1 MKKDFE
7 AYHSSAWGIVL
18 LSVAIVLFIT
28 GLIFYR
34 IEGALLFLEFA
45 AFVFFL
51 VSLFALRNK
60 GLAVEIT
67 DNKLILHK
75 KEIVEISIYDIFEVS
90 LHDGYGSFDIT
101 VKTAYEKYSMHC
113 FIKNKIAKNKELI
126 SLLKSKDIRVS
137 TYDIN

>member
-34 IEGALLFLEFA
+34 IEDALLFLEFA

-113 FIKNKIAKNKELI
+113 FIKNKTAKNKELI